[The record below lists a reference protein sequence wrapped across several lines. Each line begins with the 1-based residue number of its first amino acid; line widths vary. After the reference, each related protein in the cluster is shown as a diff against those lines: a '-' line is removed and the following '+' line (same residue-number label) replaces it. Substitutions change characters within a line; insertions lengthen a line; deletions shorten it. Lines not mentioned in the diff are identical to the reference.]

1 MVVSTLDNSH
11 SCFLEVNL
19 CLKRGAEICHQE
31 ESRRMISCE
40 VPRHA
45 LGLVMSGF
53 FKVGFDASQEF
64 KMEVIASF
72 LPRRDVLP
80 LEDVKLGH

>member
-1 MVVSTLDNSH
+1 M
-11 SCFLEVNL
+11 
-19 CLKRGAEICHQE
+19 
-31 ESRRMISCE
+31 
-40 VPRHA
+40 PRHA

-80 LEDVKLGH
+80 LEDVKLSH